1 MAKERRSLNGKVVAI
16 TGGARGIGKA
26 TSEALARRGARL
38 ALGDVDLATAEQTA
52 AGLGGGSIALALDV
66 SDRGSFEHFLDEA
79 ERQLGVVDVV
89 INNAG
94 IMPVTPFVEESE
106 DSFRRQIEINLIGV
120 INGTQLALQRML
132 PRNSGHIVN
141 IASQA
146 GKTGVPGIATYS
158 ATKHAVVGLSES
170 VRGEIRGRD
179 IEISCVMPTIVN
191 TELTSGVID
200 QRFVKPIEA
209 VDVANAIVDALE
221 VPRFDVYVPKSNG
234 ALLRGAYLMPR
245 AAAEWVG
252 RAMGTD
258 KLMTEVDQG
267 ARAAYEDRVT
277 HSGGDHAPAEESAA
291 AKPEPA
297 SEKAPGVE
305 SESAAE
311 DHAAR

>member
-26 TSEALARRGARL
+26 TAEALARRGARV
-38 ALGDVDLATAEQTA
+38 AIGDVDLATAEETA
-52 AGLGGGSIALALDV
+52 AALGGGSIALALDV
-66 SDRGSFEHFLDEA
+66 SDRRSFEHFLDEA
-79 ERQLGVVDVV
+79 ERQLGSVDVV

-94 IMPVTPFVEESE
+94 IMPVTSFVEESE

-120 INGTQLALQRML
+120 INGTQLSLQRML
-132 PRNSGHIVN
+132 PRNRGHIVN
-141 IASQA
+141 VASQA

-191 TELTSGVID
+191 TELTSGVVE

-252 RAMGTD
+252 RTMGTD
-258 KLMTEVDQG
+258 KLMTEVDEG

-277 HSGGDHAPAEESAA
+277 HSGGDHVPADEGAP
-291 AKPEPA
+291 
-297 SEKAPGVE
+297 
-305 SESAAE
+305 AAE